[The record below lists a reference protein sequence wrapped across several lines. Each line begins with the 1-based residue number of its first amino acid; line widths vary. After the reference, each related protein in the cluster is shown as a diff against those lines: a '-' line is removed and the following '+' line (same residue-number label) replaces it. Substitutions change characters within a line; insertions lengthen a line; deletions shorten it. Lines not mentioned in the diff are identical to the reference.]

1 MGKTVPNQK
10 TIIIHKKK
18 YLKNFL
24 QVGIEEIQ
32 EVVSKYNKST
42 VALYLYLCANADGY
56 NLALSQAAFENAYGI
71 KKSAYYDA
79 IETLTKDGYL
89 VKEGGNTYNFY
100 TTPVSAKMETNDAIK
115 QEIPIL
121 RKSLSAKSEENFR
134 KTNIEIDNK
143 YNEQIDGESYLLSA
157 PSGASSQ
164 VSFSTEEQ
172 LGSINNP
179 LPISKYDLAA
189 VVNKEDCGNGKYYIN
204 GRYFYLQN

>member
-56 NLALSQAAFENAYGI
+56 NLALSQVAFENAYGI

-89 VKEGGNTYNFY
+89 VKDKGNTYNFY
-100 TTPVSAKMETNDAIK
+100 TTPVSAKMETNDAIN

-121 RKSLSAKSEENFR
+121 RKSLSANSEQNFR

-143 YNEQIDGESYLLSA
+143 YNKQIEGNSNLLSA

-164 VSFSTEEQ
+164 VTISVGEQAAQEEKPLTITRAQ
-172 LGSINNP
+172 LAQVIN
-179 LPISKYDLAA
+179 Y
-189 VVNKEDCGNGKYYIN
+189 EDCGNGKYYIN